1 MMGGRRWREEG
12 REEMMGGKRWR
23 EGREELSE
31 VGPG

>member
-1 MMGGRRWREEG
+1 MMGGRRWREG

>member
-1 MMGGRRWREEG
+1 MMGGRRWREG
-12 REEMMGGKRWR
+12 REEMMGDKRWR